1 VSRRNLLIRLGIYP
15 VVALLAGGM
24 LWAFF
29 GAQRRARAEAQWK
42 QARTELSLGLWENAE
57 RSARDAVG
65 LDATSPQAWAALG
78 EILGRRARRQSGD
91 AAALEREGRDALE
104 RAVTLSGA
112 DPGRLL
118 DVADAATKAGVFA
131 VAEQATNT
139 VLEAHGP
146 TPNALWF
153 RGRARWFAA
162 ADDAGRGPARADLER
177 ACTESTTSELPA
189 QIGAFAVFFDDVAL
203 ATHAAQRLRG
213 VAPEEP
219 EGAAIDAWLAEH
231 RGDIPGAL
239 RCYGEAVK
247 LATEREQ
254 HRPAATLSAT
264 EARRRFLGEL
274 YFRRGGL
281 RFAQEPKSAVADL
294 DAAFDLNAES
304 PIVAHLAAQA
314 RLAAGRPADA
324 ADALARAWRG
334 SLRRPALRKE
344 IVAQVRAGT
353 WDALP
358 PSPLR
363 DTLRAAAKQ

>member
-1 VSRRNLLIRLGIYP
+1 VTRRNLLIRLGVYP

-57 RSARDAVG
+57 ASARASVR
-65 LDATSPQAWAALG
+65 LDADSPRGWAALG
-78 EILGRRARRQSGD
+78 EILGRRARRDTGG
-91 AAALEREGRDALE
+91 AEALEREGRAALE
-104 RAVTLSGA
+104 RAAALSGT
-112 DPGRLL
+112 DPGGLL
-118 DVADAATKAGVFA
+118 DVADAATKAGVFE

-139 VLEAHGP
+139 LLEAHGP
-146 TPNALWF
+146 TPKALWF
-153 RGRARWFAA
+153 RGRARWLATKDAA
-162 ADDAGRGPARADLER
+162 ARGPARADLER
-177 ACTESTTSELPA
+177 ACAESPTSELPA
-189 QIGAFAVFFDDVAL
+189 QIGAFALFFNDVAL
-203 ATHAAQRLRG
+203 ATHASQRLRS

-219 EGAAIDAWLAEH
+219 EGAAIDARLAEL
-231 RGDIPGAL
+231 RGDVPGAL
-239 RCYGEAVK
+239 RWYDEAVQ

-254 HRPAATLSAT
+254 RRPAATMSAT
-264 EARRRFLGEL
+264 EARRRFLREL

-281 RFAQEPKSAVADL
+281 RFAQDPKSAVADL
-294 DAAFDLNAES
+294 DAAYELNAES
-304 PIVAHLAAQA
+304 PIVAHLTAQA
-314 RLAAGRPADA
+314 RLAAGRPDDA

-334 SLRRPALRKE
+334 AQRRPELRAE

-363 DTLRAAAKQ
+363 DRLQAAAKE